1 MPHRSHRK
9 STSPKHTQ
17 QQPPLWSGAK
27 CCCWAAC
34 FGARATAH
42 RTRAPRGP
50 AKDRCPPMRHMN
62 RHRARITLIWPAKA
76 CPQILGARNKK
87 CFILASTYS
96 LKSLYNQLKERFRC
110 FLFQFIPIRNLSPD
124 KQGRQRLGQRSVLQ
138 PLLWHRLLLLQLLL
152 GGGWGAVLGRVQR
165 ALWCLLVLLRRGDG
179 GQWVLS

>member
-1 MPHRSHRK
+1 MLLLGSLLWCQGHCPPHPSATRPGKRQVPPHAPHEPPSRSH
-9 STSPKHTQ
+9 HTHM
-17 QQPPLWSGAK
+17 
-27 CCCWAAC
+27 
-34 FGARATAH
+34 AH
-42 RTRAPRGP
+42 EGLP
-50 AKDRCPPMRHMN
+50 ADTWCK
-62 RHRARITLIWPAKA
+62 K
-76 CPQILGARNKK
+76 QK

-96 LKSLYNQLKERFRC
+96 LKSLYGQLKERFRC